1 MAIFPTFFSPVD
13 VLDSTRKRRSAHR
26 LPLCALPRGACA
38 LAVFACLFME
48 GNTLERGVIAVCVVL
63 LGLLSARQSAALAA
77 RARAEA
83 QTRLILETAP
93 DAVIVLDADGV
104 ITDWNTQAECIFG
117 WPRAE
122 IVGLSLAETLIPP
135 EHREAHAQGFHCFS
149 GRNDDEPLRRRIEV
163 EALHRDGH
171 LFPVEMSIASIRGSG
186 TAAFSAFARDISDRR
201 QAEQTIHWQVQH
213 DALTGLPNRALF
225 YDRLGQTLAR
235 AERSGEAAAVL
246 FLDLD
251 GFKNINDTM
260 GHEAGDALLQEV
272 AHRLTD
278 ALRREDTVARMGG
291 DEFTIILPSIP
302 DADAAIEAARKA
314 MGVFQGPFT
323 ILNREFLVT
332 GSIGVSLYPFDGLD
346 PRTLLQ
352 HADVAMYRAKD
363 VGRNGWQLFDE
374 SMNRVVSERLAL
386 EVSLRRAIENDEL
399 TLYFQPQQ
407 CLATGR
413 ITGVEALVRWEHPTE
428 GLIPPD
434 RFIALAEETG
444 LILPLGEWVLRA
456 ACRQAASWQAAGLL
470 LRVAVNLSAR
480 QIRDG
485 TLAVLVPEILAE
497 AGLAPQWLDLEL
509 TETALIEDGLHA
521 IDTLTHLRALGIRM
535 AVDDFGTGYS
545 SLSYL
550 RCFPLDT
557 LKVDRSFMSDLVTD
571 EANQAVV
578 RAVIELGQGLGLEV
592 IAEGVETDAQRDWLV
607 GCGCDIIQG
616 YLLSPPLTA
625 AALERLLRAFVVP
638 PALVMAASA
647 SGPLLL
653 DCAA

>member
-1 MAIFPTFFSPVD
+1 MAIFSTLFSLRHAAD
-13 VLDSTRKRRSAHR
+13 LSRERRFAYR
-26 LPLCALPRGACA
+26 LPPCVLPMGACVLA
-38 LAVFACLFME
+38 LLACLGME
-48 GNTLERGVIAVCVVL
+48 GRAFERGVISVCVIL
-63 LGLLSARQSAALAA
+63 LGALLARQSIALAE
-77 RARAEA
+77 RIRAEA
-83 QTRLILETAP
+83 RTRLILETAL

-104 ITDWNTQAECIFG
+104 IKDWNAQAERIFG
-117 WPRAE
+117 WPCAE
-122 IVGLSLAETLIPP
+122 VVGRRLTETLIPP
-135 EHREAHAQGFHCFS
+135 DQHDVHADGFHRFFALN
-149 GRNDDEPLRRRIEV
+149 GAEPLRRRFEM
-163 EALHRDGH
+163 EALHCDGRV
-171 LFPVEMSIASIRGSG
+171 FPVEISIASVCVSE
-186 TAAFSAFARDISDRR
+186 TVAFSAFARDISDRR
-201 QAEQTIHWQVQH
+201 HTEQTIYWQAQH

-225 YDRLGQTLAR
+225 YDRLEQILAR
-235 AERSGEAAAVL
+235 AARSGEAAAVL

-251 GFKNINDTM
+251 GFKHINDTM

-272 AHRLTD
+272 ARRLTG
-278 ALRREDTVARMGG
+278 ALRLEDTVARMGG
-291 DEFTIILPSIP
+291 DEFTILLPSIP
-302 DADAAIEAARKA
+302 DAEAAIEVARKA
-314 MGVFQGPFT
+314 MAVFQSPFT
-323 ILNREFLVT
+323 ILEREFLVT

-346 PRTLLQ
+346 ARTLLQ

-363 VGRNGWQLFDE
+363 LGRNGWQLFDE
-374 SMNRVVSERLAL
+374 SMNKVASERLAL

-399 TLYFQPQQ
+399 ILHYQPQQ

-456 ACRQAASWQAAGLL
+456 ACRQVVEWQAAGLQ

-485 TLAVLVPEILAE
+485 ALAVRIPDILAE
-497 AGLAPQWLDLEL
+497 EGLAPQWLDLEL
-509 TETALIEDGLHA
+509 TETALIEDGVHA

-557 LKVDRSFMSDLVTD
+557 LKVDRSFMSHLVTD

-578 RAVIELGQGLGLEV
+578 RAVIELGQSLGLEV
-592 IAEGVETDAQRDWLV
+592 IAEGVETDAQRAWLV
-607 GCGCDIIQG
+607 GCNCDILQG
-616 YLLSPPLTA
+616 YLLSPPLMP
-625 AALERLLRAFVVP
+625 AALERLLRAFAAP
-638 PALVMAASA
+638 PPTRVMATSA
-647 SGPLLL
+647 PLLLL